1 VVKGQAP
8 LPLPGGGSLGATPNW
23 IQMLLGG
30 WSVQSLAISPSE
42 ARDGKD
48 NSIVGILVNWIATSW
63 MVAPPV
69 VGPRDEQGKVVANP
83 SHPLPLLLSY
93 PSPFAEMDGAAIIS
107 AWVRDYVTKGNAYSH
122 IVASRSGAPVALD
135 YLPAAL
141 VSAVPDANGRLLR
154 YDYTVNGVVRPL
166 KPSEVLH
173 FRNGIDETNPLL
185 GISPLAA
192 QYREIVTDNS
202 YSDASASIGKN
213 GGMNAGVF
221 SPRITA
227 DGMMQMT
234 SDQARELSD
243 KYNEKRRQDPGRTN
257 FLPGSV
263 DYHKIGLSPAEMAL
277 NDVRAMPETRIPAA
291 LGIPAILLQLY
302 TGIQKSTYNNLAEA
316 IQQGWRGG
324 IIPMMRVFESQINL
338 KLMPLYGNGKR
349 DVFAWDTSVVPELQD
364 DTLALR
370 EADRADVAAGILTAD
385 EARERQ
391 GLGPKPIEATPAPT
405 ALPAVPAAKSL
416 TAFRK
421 VAGQTP
427 GNIYDVADAFRR
439 ALARDEA
446 ATIDALATEWAR
458 AQRNL
463 DKRIKELLDYISK
476 HQETAGWRDEA
487 LKRLLTLQDQISDE
501 LSGLADRGAA
511 IVEDGQRAAILSTT
525 QYVEPLARAAAG
537 AVPAGKTFPWA
548 TLSSDAFEALVGLSS
563 DGSPLSTLLDSFAGD
578 TGLLIRNALL
588 DGIVKGEN
596 PRTVAQRLSVT
607 TSVSRARLEA
617 IARTEMLRASR
628 EATRRTYAANG
639 DVLSGYRRLSAADS
653 RTCVSC
659 WALHGTLSTTA
670 EIMPSHPQC
679 RCVMLPNLRSWAEI
693 TGDMSIPDER
703 ETMASG
709 AELFSMLPE
718 SDQAEILGPSRFELY
733 RAGASL
739 ESFSATENDPQWGPT
754 TRVKPLAEVTQ

>member
-1 VVKGQAP
+1 
-8 LPLPGGGSLGATPNW
+8 
-23 IQMLLGG
+23 
-30 WSVQSLAISPSE
+30 
-42 ARDGKD
+42 
-48 NSIVGILVNWIATSW
+48 
-63 MVAPPV
+63 
-69 VGPRDEQGKVVANP
+69 
-83 SHPLPLLLSY
+83 
-93 PSPFAEMDGAAIIS
+93 
-107 AWVRDYVTKGNAYSH
+107 
-122 IVASRSGAPVALD
+122 
-135 YLPAAL
+135 
-141 VSAVPDANGRLLR
+141 
-154 YDYTVNGVVRPL
+154 
-166 KPSEVLH
+166 
-173 FRNGIDETNPLL
+173 
-185 GISPLAA
+185 
-192 QYREIVTDNS
+192 
-202 YSDASASIGKN
+202 
-213 GGMNAGVF
+213 
-221 SPRITA
+221 
-227 DGMMQMT
+227 
-234 SDQARELSD
+234 
-243 KYNEKRRQDPGRTN
+243 
-257 FLPGSV
+257 
-263 DYHKIGLSPAEMAL
+263 MAL

-291 LGIPAILLQLY
+291 VGIPAILLQLY
-302 TGIQKSTYNNLAEA
+302 TGIQKSTYNNLAKA

-511 IVEDGQRAAILSTT
+511 IVEDGQRATILSTT
-525 QYVEPLARAAAG
+525 QYAEPLARAAAG

-607 TSVSRARLEA
+607 TSVSRARLES